1 MRTVPL
7 PLQVK
12 ITATQ
17 GRGVCRIQIM
27 VDESQPSA
35 AAGLALLAQIS
46 QSIAHIDREARRSA
60 EVTSQ

>member
-35 AAGLALLAQIS
+35 AAGLALLARVS

>member
-7 PLQVK
+7 PPQVR

-17 GRGVCRIQIM
+17 GRGVCRIQVM

-35 AAGLALLAQIS
+35 AAGLALLARVS
-46 QSIAHIDREARRSA
+46 QSIANIDREVRRSA